1 MIPLFS
7 TERSTNES
15 ESYILS
21 VVGRHSGCDAL
32 SAGAEVAA
40 GQNALRL
47 LQASVGRVDCAGH
60 WNAAVLLVDIFHSRR
75 AVFVLL
81 VLTAIA
87 VAIFVKGR
95 SVWLSTLILLPTGIA
110 AVVIYVLVTSK
121 VDSIGRFLT
130 TLLHW

>member
-1 MIPLFS
+1 MKVNHISSRWLGGILAVATFLLVRKLRQVK
-7 TERSTNES
+7 TLCGFFKL
-15 ESYILS
+15 LS
-21 VVGRHSGCDAL
+21 VGLIVLATGTQRCWYHLAL
-32 SAGAEVAA
+32 
-40 GQNALRL
+40 
-47 LQASVGRVDCAGH
+47 
-60 WNAAVLLVDIFHSRR
+60 AAVLLVDIFHSRR

>member
-1 MIPLFS
+1 MKVNYI
-7 TERSTNES
+7 S
-15 ESYILS
+15 ELYILS
-21 VVGRHSGCDAL
+21 VVGRPPGCDAL

-60 WNAAVLLVDIFHSRR
+60 WNAAVLLLVDIFHSRR

-95 SVWLSTLILLPTGIA
+95 SGWLTTLILLPTGIA